1 MRRIHCFLV
10 GTAAWAASGGPVGA
24 LDFTSLQ
31 ALLQHEHIET
41 IEQLLPVLPEAQRS
55 HYTLMFESRSLQGA
69 SIDNPR
75 VILFGPDGRFILTF
89 NGSPDQPG
97 FGSVETMEFD
107 AYTQA
112 FRLRELQFAE
122 PGRGG
127 TPIVVS
133 EPNPTRCTRCH
144 GSPAQPV
151 WDTMPL
157 WPGAYG
163 ERYRASLSPEE
174 RAGLSAFLA
183 KQPTHPRYRYLL
195 DAQRLSDP
203 GAFRASAPSVYSGR
217 AAEPPNAELA
227 ADLARL
233 QSQAIARRL
242 ATQPLF
248 PVYQYALL
256 GAVDSGCGP
265 LAEFYPAALWRGE
278 RRAFERFASETE
290 VANARQAQ
298 LKGARGHFGGARVAA
313 VSVSTVN
320 AWVPLRFVAEMALG
334 IPTRAWTL
342 ALESGTYDF
351 TAPPLPTQPLR
362 DALLAEMSAR
372 DPMMLDLVSY
382 ASARGAARYCA
393 YLQRRSIAA
402 LSARQNAAQG
412 MAATPYAPAAGG
424 GGQGASLHT
433 ADVAPAVPAAE
444 AATTLNQMAAL
455 VRPAALQM
463 CVNCH
468 ETGPAPSLPFS
479 DPARLTHEL
488 QARPA
493 AHGVLLDEILFR
505 LSEAAGPRRM
515 PLGTNL
521 PDEERRALERYFNAL
536 AASSK

>member
-1 MRRIHCFLV
+1 VRRLHCFLV
-10 GTAAWAASGGPVGA
+10 GTAAWAAFGGPVRA
-24 LDFTSLQ
+24 FNFTSLQ
-31 ALLQHEHIET
+31 ALLQQEHIET
-41 IEQLLPVLPEAQRS
+41 IEQLLAVLPEAQRS

-97 FGSVETMEFD
+97 FSSVETMEFD
-107 AYTQA
+107 GYTKT
-112 FRLRELQFAE
+112 FRLRELQFPD

-127 TPIVVS
+127 TPIVLS

-163 ERYRASLSPEE
+163 ERYRAALSPEE

-203 GAFRASAPSVYSGR
+203 GVFRATAPSVYSGR
-217 AAEPPNAELA
+217 VAEPPNAELA

-233 QSQAIARRL
+233 QSQAIARQL
-242 ATQPLF
+242 AAQPLF
-248 PVYQYALL
+248 PAYQYALL

-265 LAEFYPAALWRGE
+265 LADFYPAALWRGE
-278 RRAFERFASETE
+278 HHAFERFVTETE

-298 LKGARGHFGGARVAA
+298 LKGARGHGGGARMAP

-372 DPMMLDLVSY
+372 DPMMFDLVSY
-382 ASARGAARYCA
+382 ASAWGAARYCA

-402 LSARQNAAQG
+402 LSARQNTAQV
-412 MAATPYAPAAGG
+412 MAASPHAAAAGG

-433 ADVAPAVPAAE
+433 ADVALPVPVE
-444 AATTLNQMAAL
+444 AAATLSPMAAL

-468 ETGPAPSLPFS
+468 ETGTAPSLPFS

-505 LSEAAGPRRM
+505 LSAAAGPRRM

-521 PDEERRALERYFNAL
+521 PDEERRALERYFTAL
-536 AASSK
+536 AASSR

>member
-112 FRLRELQFAE
+112 FRLRELQFVE

-298 LKGARGHFGGARVAA
+298 LKGARGHFGGARLAP

-393 YLQRRSIAA
+393 FLQRRSIAA

>member
-1 MRRIHCFLV
+1 M
-10 GTAAWAASGGPVGA
+10 
-24 LDFTSLQ
+24 
-31 ALLQHEHIET
+31 
-41 IEQLLPVLPEAQRS
+41 
-55 HYTLMFESRSLQGA
+55 
-69 SIDNPR
+69 
-75 VILFGPDGRFILTF
+75 
-89 NGSPDQPG
+89 
-97 FGSVETMEFD
+97 
-107 AYTQA
+107 
-112 FRLRELQFAE
+112 
-122 PGRGG
+122 
-127 TPIVVS
+127 
-133 EPNPTRCTRCH
+133 
-144 GSPAQPV
+144 
-151 WDTMPL
+151 
-157 WPGAYG
+157 
-163 ERYRASLSPEE
+163 
-174 RAGLSAFLA
+174 
-183 KQPTHPRYRYLL
+183 

-203 GAFRASAPSVYSGR
+203 GVFRASAPSVYSGR

-233 QSQAIARRL
+233 QSQAIARQL
-242 ATQPLF
+242 AAQPLF

-265 LAEFYPAALWRGE
+265 LADFYPAALWRGE
-278 RRAFERFASETE
+278 RRAFERFATETE

-298 LKGARGHFGGARVAA
+298 LKGARGHGGGARMAPVG
-313 VSVSTVN
+313 VSTVN

-351 TAPPLPTQPLR
+351 TAPQLPTQPLR

-402 LSARQNAAQG
+402 LSVRQNAAQG
-412 MAATPYAPAAGG
+412 MAASPYAPAAGG
-424 GGQGASLHT
+424 GGQGASHHT
-433 ADVAPAVPAAE
+433 ADVAPAVPAVE
-444 AATTLNQMAAL
+444 AAT

-468 ETGPAPSLPFS
+468 ETGTAPSLPFS

-505 LSEAAGPRRM
+505 LSAAAGPRRM

-521 PDEERRALERYFNAL
+521 PDEERRALERYFTAL

>member
-1 MRRIHCFLV
+1 VRRIHCFLV

-97 FGSVETMEFD
+97 FSSVETMEFD

-144 GSPAQPV
+144 GSPARPV

-265 LAEFYPAALWRGE
+265 LADFYPAALWRGE
-278 RRAFERFASETE
+278 RRAFERFATETE

-298 LKGARGHFGGARVAA
+298 LKGARGHGGGTRMAP

-334 IPTRAWTL
+334 IPTRGWTL

-412 MAATPYAPAAGG
+412 MAAAPYAPAAGG
-424 GGQGASLHT
+424 GGQGASLDT

-444 AATTLNQMAAL
+444 AATTLSQMAAL

-505 LSEAAGPRRM
+505 LSAAAGPRRM
-515 PLGTNL
+515 PLGINL
-521 PDEERRALERYFNAL
+521 PDEERRALERYFTTL

>member
-278 RRAFERFASETE
+278 RRAFERFAGETE

-298 LKGARGHFGGARVAA
+298 LKGARGHFGGARVAP

-372 DPMMLDLVSY
+372 DPMLLDLVSY